1 MPVSMVKR
9 ISILVIVGIGLL
21 GLVLASGNFVRSQT
35 GGSPFVQ
42 TIQATSISTTGATLS
57 GQVNPNG
64 FQVSYY
70 FEYGTTQTL
79 GTITSAQTLTGGYSS
94 TNVTYTIGSLSA
106 NTTYYFRITAQN
118 QWGTAQGSILSFT
131 TPTSGSGGGGLSI
144 TTNAVTNITA
154 TGATLNAFAGTGNT
168 QGTGWF
174 EYGTDPSFLSQ
185 STPTT
190 IIGTSDFY
198 RQTQTNSFFRYA
210 LTNLTSGTTY
220 YFRAVLQ
227 NNGTTNYGST
237 LNFQTYG
244 SPYSYYQ
251 QQTTYQEPIYQQ
263 PTYTY
268 GGQPSYQTTPDVS
281 TVATPQYIYVPKYIY
296 VNGNGSN
303 SGNEAVSYSYNQQ
316 PAYSYP
322 GNYSVSAFMPTQYPY
337 GYAPYAQVTPQGTQY
352 NAPLA
357 ASIGTITAPNQ
368 ISVLVGFI
376 LLVSVIVVLGALAF
390 KH

>member
-1 MPVSMVKR
+1 MPASMIKK
-9 ISILVIVGIGLL
+9 IFILVIFGTGLL
-21 GLVLASGNFVRSQT
+21 GLVLASGSFVRSQT

-42 TIQATSISTTGATLS
+42 TIQATSVSTTGATLS

-94 TNVTYTIGSLSA
+94 TNVTYAIGGLSA

-131 TPTSGSGGGGLSI
+131 TPASGSGGGGLSV

-154 TGATLNAFAGTGNT
+154 TGATLNAFAGTGST
-168 QGTGWF
+168 QSTGWF

-198 RQTQTNSFFRYA
+198 RQAQTNSFFRYA
-210 LTNLTSGTTY
+210 LTNLTPGTTY
-220 YFRAVLQ
+220 YFRAALQ
-227 NNGTTNYGST
+227 NSGTTNYGST
-237 LNFQTYG
+237 LSFQTYG

-251 QQTTYQEPIYQQ
+251 QTTYQEPVYQQ

-268 GGQPSYQTTPDVS
+268 AYGDQSSYQTTPDVS
-281 TVATPQYIYVPKYIY
+281 TVTAPQYIYVPKYIY
-296 VNGNGSN
+296 VNGNEPN
-303 SGNEAVSYSYNQQ
+303 SGAVSYSYNQQ

-337 GYAPYAQVTPQGTQY
+337 GYAPYAQMTPQGTQY

-357 ASIGTITAPNQ
+357 ASIGTITTPNQ

-390 KH
+390 GH